1 MIGGGCGGQEFAT
14 GVGLDRQL
22 FVRSCQVQALM
33 PMMQFSAAPWRLLG
47 DAELDACREAAT
59 LHVALAPHIL
69 ELARHAA
76 ETGEP
81 IVRHM
86 EYVFPH
92 QGFDECLQQFMLG
105 DDLLVAPVVHPDDH
119 VSVRLPAGEWRD
131 DLGSVHFGPAQLNLV
146 DVPLNRLPWFTR
158 LIV

>member
-1 MIGGGCGGQEFAT
+1 MGE
-14 GVGLDRQL
+14 
-22 FVRSCQVQALM
+22 
-33 PMMQFSAAPWRLLG
+33 
-47 DAELDACREAAT
+47 AELAACRDAAN
-59 LHVALAPHIL
+59 LHVALAPRIL
-69 ELARHAA
+69 ALARHAA

-119 VSVRLPAGEWRD
+119 VDVRLPAGRWRD
-131 DLGSVHFGPAQLNLV
+131 DLGVVREGPAEFRLD
-146 DVPLNRLPWFTR
+146 DVPLARIPRFEA
-158 LIV
+158 V